1 MKLRRRIL
9 AWLSIIPLLATSASS
24 AVYLSDTWADGSR
37 TNQNLP
43 AESAWFSSNGS
54 ALTAATNSMN
64 LALGNNAVMGI
75 TYFTTNDSNP
85 VQLGVGDTLNA
96 TFKMKLTD
104 VAPPNT
110 SLGFRIALANL
121 ADSALSPKRV
131 NADGFSSSSQ
141 GSGVQSYALF
151 QNMGTSFNL
160 AGTMSLRKRTTLSD
174 NSLLGTTG
182 DWTTIGAGPV
192 SSNNFPGFT
201 AGVQYNLQLSL
212 QRTAANTI
220 IVSASWLNTATGGFI
235 SAGFFDFTAT
245 NFNFDG
251 IAFRPQQASQAAS
264 NITFVLVKVETT
276 SSPVPPAITT
286 QPTNQIVTE
295 GESTTFSVVASGTA
309 PFAYQWYFNTNTA
322 LPDATNASLTI
333 SNAQFS
339 DAGAYS
345 VIVTNAYGAE
355 TSSVV
360 TLTVNPAA
368 VPPSIIAQPEDQNVL
383 VGQGAAFSV
392 TATGS
397 APLNYQWYFNTNTA
411 LANATNDVLA
421 FPNAQSSDAGAYFV
435 IVTNAYGAVT
445 SDVATLT
452 VNLPSGTLPNFDL
465 VGFATLDGFNSFG
478 YNQQKGGGVTGG
490 GGGMHVQVWT
500 VTNLVSNLQSNA
512 TLMVEIMTNLDL
524 SVLANNSGGFPAGY
538 PTGEILVRSNK
549 TIYSQNGSTISRG
562 TLRLGKPSL
571 GPQGNVIIRNL
582 KFRDLWVFDPTGN
595 YDTYGWDYVH
605 LEEGSHHVWVD
616 HCDFQQ
622 VYDGMIDLSHGSDF
636 LTASW
641 NVFRYQ
647 KKCCLIGSS
656 DNNQSEDT
664 NHFNVTFHHNYFVN
678 VAERTPRM
686 RFGNAHVFNIY
697 VDNLGAYTPT
707 NNQPGAKAIQS
718 TAGAATLVENSYF
731 YHPQIGT
738 FPTIEANGGPTGTVK
753 VVNSTIEN
761 LPGVNVTFRQFG
773 EATFAFNYPFAT
785 NQPPYPYTL
794 DEPSDVPYQVTNYAG
809 VGKLAPVI
817 IAQPQNQS
825 VVSGQT
831 ASFNVVVIGDSPITY
846 RWYFNTNT
854 SLVSAT
860 NATLTISNV
869 QSANV
874 GTYTVVV
881 SNLFGS
887 ATSSV
892 AVLTIGQASVSVVG
906 TPELTNGVFHVL
918 FIGTPNQAYVVD
930 RATEVLGPWEFGYTN
945 LISEPDGLFDLFD
958 AANPF
963 LSERYYRVRY
973 P

>member
-1 MKLRRRIL
+1 MKDHRRIIAL
-9 AWLSIIPLLATSASS
+9 LSIIHLATSANA

-43 AESAWFSSNGS
+43 VESAWFSSSGS

-64 LALGNNAVMGI
+64 LALGANAVMGI
-75 TYFTTNDSNP
+75 TYFTTNDSSP
-85 VQLGVGDTLNA
+85 IQLSVGDTLNA

-110 SLGFRIALANL
+110 SLGFRIALADF

-131 NADGFSSSSQ
+131 IADGFSNSSQ
-141 GSGVQSYALF
+141 GAGVQSYALF

-160 AGTMSLRKRTTLSD
+160 AGAMSLRKRTVLSD
-174 NSLLGTTG
+174 TSLLGTTG

-245 NFNFDG
+245 NFSFDG

-264 NITFVLVKVETT
+264 NITFVLVRVETT

-295 GESTTFSVVASGTA
+295 GESATFSVVASGTA

-322 LPDATNASLTI
+322 LLDATNASLTI

-345 VIVTNAYGAE
+345 VIVTNAYGAD
-355 TSSVV
+355 TSSVAI
-360 TLTVNPAA
+360 LTVNPAA
-368 VPPSIIAQPEDQNVL
+368 VPPSIISQPEDQNVL
-383 VGQGAAFSV
+383 VGQGTSFSV
-392 TATGS
+392 TADGS
-397 APLNYQWYFNTNTA
+397 VPLGYQWYFNTNTA
-411 LANATNDVLA
+411 LANATNDTIIFTSA
-421 FPNAQSSDAGAYFV
+421 RTTDAGAYSV
-435 IVTNAYGAVT
+435 VVTNAYGAVT

-452 VNLPSGTLPNFDL
+452 VTLPSGTLPNFDL
-465 VGFATLDGFNSFG
+465 VGFATLDGFNNFG
-478 YNQQKGGGVTGG
+478 YNQQKIGGVTGG
-490 GGGMHVQVWT
+490 AGGLHVQVWT
-500 VTNLVSNLQSNA
+500 VTNLVNNLQSNA

-647 KKCCLIGSS
+647 KKCSLIGSS
-656 DNNQSEDT
+656 DSNQSEDT
-664 NHFNVTFHHNYFVN
+664 NHLNVTFHHNYFVN
-678 VAERTPRM
+678 VSERMPRM

-697 VDNLGAYTPT
+697 VENLGVYSPS
-707 NNQPGAKAIQS
+707 NSQPGAKGIQS

-731 YHPQIGT
+731 YHPLDGT

-761 LPGVNVTFRQFG
+761 LPAVNVAFRQFG
-773 EATFAFNYPFAT
+773 ETTFGFNYPYAT
-785 NQPPYPYTL
+785 NQPPYPYIL
-794 DEPSDVPYQVTNYAG
+794 DDPSDVPYLVTNYAG
-809 VGKLAPVI
+809 VAKLAPAI
-817 IAQPQNQS
+817 ITQPQSQT
-825 VVSGQT
+825 VVLGQN
-831 ASFNVVVIGDSPITY
+831 ASFSIVVIGASPLAY
-846 RWYFNTNT
+846 QWFFNTNT
-854 SLVSAT
+854 PLASAT

-869 QSANV
+869 QPANA
-874 GTYTVVV
+874 GAYTVVV

-887 ATSSV
+887 VTSSV
-892 AVLTIGQASVSVVG
+892 AVLSIGPSSVSVVG
-906 TPELTNGVFHVL
+906 TPELTNGVFHVR
-918 FIGTPNQAYVVD
+918 FAGVPNQPYVVD
-930 RATEVLGPWEFGYTN
+930 RASDILGPWELGFTN
-945 LISEPDGLFDLFD
+945 LISGPSGLFELFD
-958 AANPF
+958 TASHS
-963 LSERYYRVRY
+963 LSARFYRVRF